1 MPTQGDSPF
10 RLEFGARPLAAGGV
24 QFRVWAPL
32 ANEIALVVKAP
43 GHLILPMSREHDC
56 FHAIAAE
63 AGAGTDYFFRVD
75 GRRERPDPVSRW
87 QPHGVHGP
95 SRVFD
100 LDAFHW
106 NDSGWKGIPLEDYVI
121 YELHIGTFTPAGTF
135 GAAIARLDYLRDVG
149 ITAIEIMPVAQFSGA
164 RNWGY
169 DGVYPYAVQ
178 SSYGGPDELKRLVD
192 ECHRRGLAVI
202 LDVVYNHLGPEGNY
216 LLEYMPCLSH
226 TYKGPWGEALNYDG
240 PYSYGVRRYVIEN
253 ALYWLTEYHIDALR
267 LDAVHG
273 ILDFGARHL
282 LAELSERFHCE
293 AARLGRD
300 AFLIAESDLDDV
312 RVIRSVAESGWGMDA
327 QWNDAFHHAVHT
339 VLTGDRHGY
348 FADYGGLADLRKAIV
363 EGYVYDWRY
372 SKVRKRWH
380 GSSSADRP
388 GRQFV
393 VFTQNH
399 DQVANAR
406 AGKRPASILSSGQE
420 KIAAA
425 LLVCAPNLPLF
436 FMGQEFGTKS
446 QFTYFTD
453 FQDHALARAVSE
465 GRKKEYEGFLGAG
478 FIDPQSP
485 EAFASSK
492 LRWEEIGDPAHDEIL
507 RFHRELLA
515 LRKRH
520 RCLSNCRKDLTSVE
534 FDGTGNWITLERG
547 DDSTE
552 RAVIVCNLSGRRLAI
567 PIARGGLELALFGGE
582 SGAQPPAREIA
593 PEQRSVELEP
603 CSTAIYIAKV

>member
-1 MPTQGDSPF
+1 
-10 RLEFGARPLAAGGV
+10 LEFGARPLADGGV

-32 ANEIALVVKAP
+32 VKEIALVVKAP
-43 GHLILPMSREHDC
+43 HHRVLPMAREKDC
-56 FHAIAAE
+56 FHASVPE
-63 AGAGTDYFFRVD
+63 LSAGVEYLYRID
-75 GRRERPDPVSRW
+75 GKRERPDPVSRW
-87 QPHGVHGP
+87 QPHGVHGA
-95 SRVFD
+95 SRV
-100 LDAFHW
+100 LDPEAFRW
-106 NDSGWKGIPLEDYVI
+106 SDSGWKGIPLEQYVI

-135 GAAIARLDYLRDVG
+135 AAAIARLDYLRELG
-149 ITAIEIMPVAQFSGA
+149 ITAVEIMPVAQFPGA

-178 SSYGGPDELKRLVD
+178 STYGGPDELKRLID

-202 LDVVYNHLGPEGNY
+202 MDVVYNHLGPEGNY
-216 LLEYMPCLSH
+216 LLEFMPCFSH
-226 TYKGPWGEALNYDG
+226 SYKGPWGEALNYDG
-240 PYSYGVRRYVIEN
+240 PYSYGMRRYIIEN

-273 ILDFGARHL
+273 ILDFGARHV
-282 LAELSERFHCE
+282 LAELSDRFHRE
-293 AARLGRD
+293 AARIGRR

-312 RVIRSVAESGWGMDA
+312 RVIRPVAEGGWGMDA
-327 QWNDAFHHAVHT
+327 QWNDAFHHAMHCA
-339 VLTGDRHGY
+339 LTGDRHGY
-348 FADYGGLADLRKAIV
+348 FADYGSLSDLRKAIV

-372 SKVRKRWH
+372 SEFRKRWH

-406 AGKRPASILSSGQE
+406 AGKRPALMLSPGQE

-436 FMGQEFGTKS
+436 FMGQEFATRS
-446 QFTYFTD
+446 PFTYFTD

-492 LRWEEIGDPAHDEIL
+492 LRWEELGNPEHDAML
-507 RFHRELLA
+507 QFHRELLA
-515 LRKRH
+515 LRRRH
-520 RCLSNCRKDLTSVE
+520 RALSNCRKDLTRVE
-534 FDGTGNWITLERG
+534 FDGNAKWLVLERR
-547 DDSTE
+547 DDSGE
-552 RAVIVCNLSGRRLAI
+552 CALIACNLGERRMAI
-567 PIARGGLELALFGGE
+567 PIAGGGLSLMLFGGDP
-582 SGAQPPAREIA
+582 GAAPPAGEIA
-593 PEQRSVELEP
+593 SNQTSVELGP
-603 CSTAIYIAKV
+603 RSTAIYIAKV

>member
-1 MPTQGDSPF
+1 MPIQGDSPF

-32 ANEIALVVKAP
+32 AEEIVLVVKTP
-43 GHLILPMSREHDC
+43 RELVLPMTREHDS

-63 AGAGTDYFFRVD
+63 IGAGADYVYRID
-75 GRRERPDPVSRW
+75 GKRERPDPVSRW
-87 QPHGVHGP
+87 QPHGVHGA
-95 SRVFD
+95 SRVVD
-100 LDAFHW
+100 PNAFQW
-106 NDSGWKGIPLEDYVI
+106 SDSGWKGISLEDYVL

-135 GAAIARLDYLRDVG
+135 AAATARLDYLREVG
-149 ITAIEIMPVAQFSGA
+149 ITAVEIMPVAQFPGA

-192 ECHRRGLAVI
+192 ECHRRGLAAVI
-202 LDVVYNHLGPEGNY
+202 DVVYNHLGPEGNY
-216 LLEYMPCLSH
+216 LPEYMPCFSRNH
-226 TYKGPWGEALNYDG
+226 KSPWGEALNYDG

-273 ILDFGARHL
+273 IFDFGARHV
-282 LAELSERFHCE
+282 LAELGERFHHE
-293 AARLGRD
+293 AARLGRH

-312 RVIRSVAESGWGMDA
+312 RVIRSAAESGWGMDA
-327 QWNDAFHHAVHT
+327 QWNDAFHHSVHT
-339 VLTGDRHGY
+339 ALTSDRHGY
-348 FADYGGLADLRKAIV
+348 FADYNGLADLRKAIV

-372 SKVRKRWH
+372 SKYRKRLH

-406 AGKRPASILSSGQE
+406 AGKRPASTLSAGQE

-425 LLVCAPNLPLF
+425 LLICTPNLPLF

-446 QFTYFTD
+446 PFTYFTD
-453 FQDHALARAVSE
+453 FQDHALGRAVSE

-478 FIDPQSP
+478 FIDPQST
-485 EAFASSK
+485 EAFTSSK
-492 LRWEEIGDPAHDEIL
+492 LRWEELGEPAHDDML
-507 RFHRELLA
+507 RFHRDLLA
-515 LRKRH
+515 LRKQH

-534 FDGTGNWITLERG
+534 FDGTANWITLQRRG
-547 DDSTE
+547 ESGE
-552 RAVIVCNLSGRRLAI
+552 FAVIACNLGERRLAI
-567 PIARGGLELALFGGE
+567 PLARGDLALALFGGE
-582 SGAQPPAREIA
+582 PGAHAPAREIA
-593 PEQRSVELEP
+593 PDQRSVELEP
-603 CSTAIYIAKV
+603 LSIAIYIAKV